1 MGTSIKR
8 TRVER
13 HINTQA
19 KRLVRRY
26 RKLELFIS
34 APDSLSTIA
43 RALLAMSIF
52 NYATRFI
59 QRTLKKS
66 QSV

>member
-1 MGTSIKR
+1 MNTSIKR
-8 TRVER
+8 KRGER
-13 HINTQA
+13 HINSQA
-19 KRLVRRY
+19 KRLVKQY
-26 RKLELFIS
+26 RNLQIFLS
-34 APDSLSTIA
+34 APDSLSTLA

-59 QRTLKKS
+59 QRTIKKS